1 MNKTIIATTIATMI
15 TAGTANAFFGGDD
28 NQDGYF
34 NNNADGAFDGR
45 GRGAGKGDM
54 DAEGNFSMTINA
66 SGKAHS
72 NMEADVDG
80 ASNSRVSGINDT
92 RYNSTPHYYG
102 QVPYGY
108 DISK

>member
-1 MNKTIIATTIATMI
+1 MKTLITTAVAMTLF
-15 TAGTANAFFGGDD
+15 AGTASAFFGGDD
-28 NQDGYF
+28 NQDGYL

-80 ASNSRVSGINDT
+80 ASNSRLSGTNDT
-92 RYNSTPHYYG
+92 RYNSTPYYYG
-102 QVPYGY
+102 QAPHNYNLP
-108 DISK
+108 K